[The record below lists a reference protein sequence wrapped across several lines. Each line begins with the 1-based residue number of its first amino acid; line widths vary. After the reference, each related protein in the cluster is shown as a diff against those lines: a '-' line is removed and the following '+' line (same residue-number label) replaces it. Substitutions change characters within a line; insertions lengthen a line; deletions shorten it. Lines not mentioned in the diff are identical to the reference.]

1 MDKALLDKLSEITEE
16 EMRLKSGEKLD
27 ISAYSGN
34 DSGIVDSKK
43 LLKTGSLITVR
54 PNTRFTSFPRHK
66 HNYIEMVYVLKGKQ
80 THIIENEN
88 KIVLHEGGLLM
99 MNQHVYHET
108 EYSSQNDIA
117 VNFII
122 LPEFFDTA
130 IEMAGNKSII
140 AEFIFSGLSSE
151 SRSIDYIYF
160 DIKDDVPVKNLIE
173 NLMWSAVFKK
183 GSRRI
188 DQITMGLLIMSL
200 MRSPK
205 LSVTGKN
212 ATSAEST
219 AMLALKEIDENYKFA
234 SLSSVAEKNHVSA
247 AYVSKA
253 VKLATGKTFK
263 ELLCDKRLKRAA
275 ELLKTSRLTVDEII
289 RYVGYENSSY
299 FYKAFFEKYKMT
311 PKSYRLGSKVK

>member
-34 DSGIVDSKK
+34 DSGIVDSNK

-88 KIVLHEGGLLM
+88 KIILHEGGLLM

-108 EYSSQNDIA
+108 KYSSQNDIA

-140 AEFIFSGLSSE
+140 SEFIFSGLSSE

-234 SLSSVAEKNHVSA
+234 SLSSVAEKNHVSV

-263 ELLCDKRLKRAA
+263 ELLCDKRLKRAS
-275 ELLKTSRLTVDEII
+275 ELLQSSMLTTDEII

-299 FYKAFFEKYKMT
+299 FYKAFFKKFGMT
-311 PKSYRLGSKVK
+311 PKSYRLGGKVK

>member
-1 MDKALLDKLSEITEE
+1 MDKALINKLSEITEE

-34 DSGIVDSKK
+34 DLGVVDSKK

-88 KIVLHEGGLLM
+88 EIVLNEGGLLM

-108 EYSSQNDIA
+108 KYSSQNDIA

-205 LSVTGKN
+205 LSVIGKN

-263 ELLCDKRLKRAA
+263 ELLCGKRLKRAS
-275 ELLKTSRLTVDEII
+275 ELLKTSGLTVDEII

-311 PKSYRLGSKVK
+311 PKNYRLSGKVK

>member
-88 KIVLHEGGLLM
+88 KIILHEGGLLM

-108 EYSSQNDIA
+108 KYSSQNDIA

-140 AEFIFSGLSSE
+140 SEFIFSGLSSE

-234 SLSSVAEKNHVSA
+234 SLSSVAEKNHVSV

-263 ELLCDKRLKRAA
+263 ELLCDKRLKRAS
-275 ELLKTSRLTVDEII
+275 ELLQSSMLTTDEII

-299 FYKAFFEKYKMT
+299 FYKAFFKKFGMT
-311 PKSYRLGSKVK
+311 PKSYRLGGKVK